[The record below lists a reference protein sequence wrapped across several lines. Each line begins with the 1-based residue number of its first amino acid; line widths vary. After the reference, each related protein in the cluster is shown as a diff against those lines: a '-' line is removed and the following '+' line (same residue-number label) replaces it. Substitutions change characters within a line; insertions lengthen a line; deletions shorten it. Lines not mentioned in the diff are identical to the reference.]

1 MYNQIRKRVDN
12 MNQLPCSEYPRP
24 QMKRESYLCLN
35 GEWNFS
41 IYGENRNENGKVVV
55 PFSIESKLGGNREV
69 LKPNETLMMEKDF
82 EPR

>member
-1 MYNQIRKRVDN
+1 MYNQSRKRVDN

-41 IYGENRNENGKVVV
+41 IYGEKRNENG
-55 PFSIESKLGGNREV
+55 I
-69 LKPNETLMMEKDF
+69 
-82 EPR
+82 